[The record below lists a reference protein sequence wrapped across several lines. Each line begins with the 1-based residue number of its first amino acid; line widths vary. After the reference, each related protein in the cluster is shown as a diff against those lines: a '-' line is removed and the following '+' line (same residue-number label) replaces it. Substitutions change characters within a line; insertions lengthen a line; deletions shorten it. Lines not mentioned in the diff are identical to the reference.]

1 MIYVLE
7 VYDCKD
13 NKKHQLVFSEN
24 SIKLNKFIDLTIEY
38 PTDWSFCSRT
48 FREFCVDRCSDD
60 WLDDF
65 ERLFIVTGKQIG
77 RAHV

>member
-7 VYDCKD
+7 VYDYKD

-24 SIKLNKFIDLTIEY
+24 SIKLNEFIDLAVKY
-38 PTDWSFCSRT
+38 HTDWNFCSRT
-48 FREFCVDRCSDD
+48 FREFCTGRCSDD
-60 WLDDF
+60 WLDH
-65 ERLFIVTGKQIG
+65 IVTGKQIG